1 MALRFREVPAALRA
15 PITAVRMQTQA
26 RLVDV
31 GEPAKILVVC
41 LDNLGDLVFTS
52 SLVPPIARRFPRAK
66 ITLWCK
72 EYASGIAP
80 LIRGVSEI
88 VACDPFWDRAPGRP
102 KGRVSPFVSAVLRLR
117 REHFD
122 LALVVSPQWRAAAAV
137 RATGTPVRVGRKRR
151 KNGPWLTHILPEQRV
166 DVPVL
171 ESHAALL
178 DAIGVEH
185 AQLVY
190 ELDAAPLAAERAR
203 IAHALGLASWIG
215 LHPFASDRRRCVAIE
230 EWLAVAR
237 ALEAR
242 GENIVWIGSPRELA
256 ELRALK
262 PASDAWRYA
271 DQVTSGTLRE
281 MAALLSLPK
290 VFVGHDSGPMHV
302 ANAFGVPVVG
312 IFAPGQPQRTMP
324 QGTGPSRVL
333 FEPSPNDIDA
343 RMMLAEIDRLP
354 HGQREQA

>member
-1 MALRFREVPAALRA
+1 ME
-15 PITAVRMQTQA
+15 TQA

-31 GEPAKILVVC
+31 GEPGKILVAC
-41 LDNLGDLVFTS
+41 LDNLGDLVFAS
-52 SLVPPIARRFPRAK
+52 SLVPPLARRFPRAQ

-80 LIRGVSEI
+80 LIRGVHEI

-102 KGRVSPFVSAVLRLR
+102 KGRVSPFVSAVLHLR
-117 REHFD
+117 RERFD

-190 ELDAAPLAAERAR
+190 ALDLAPLAAERTR
-203 IAHALGLASWIG
+203 IAHALGVASWIG

-237 ALEAR
+237 ELEAR
-242 GENIVWIGSPRELA
+242 GESVVWIGSPRELA
-256 ELRALK
+256 ELRTVE
-262 PASDAWRYA
+262 SGSSAWHYS
-271 DQVTSGTLRE
+271 DQVTSGALRE

-290 VFVGHDSGPMHV
+290 LFVGHDSGPMHV

-333 FEPSPNDIDA
+333 FKPSPSDIDA
-343 RMMLAEIDRLP
+343 RLMLDEIDHLP
-354 HGQREQA
+354 RVAR